1 MKRRP
6 VETEELVLAGHEA
19 PPFWYQNP
27 GLMSLALSPLSA
39 AYGAAARY
47 RMDNAKPSLV
57 NAPVLCIGNLTV
69 GGTGKT
75 PTAIALAKYALQAK
89 LKPGFVSR
97 GYGGIHVKPH
107 QVQIAKDTASAV
119 GDEPLLLA
127 RVAPTIVGQNRA
139 ASGQKLVDLGCD
151 IIIMDDGFQSRSLH
165 YDYAL
170 IALDAAR
177 GIGNGHVIPGGPLRA
192 PLIDQMRHATAILRI
207 GEGDAGDAVIRA
219 AARAAKPLMHAK
231 LKPENPRAL
240 SGKQVLAFTG
250 IGNPQKFY
258 ETLAS
263 IDCWVGASRS
273 FGDHHAF
280 TESEA
285 QQLLDKASAE
295 KLELVTTEKDA
306 VRLTHLEGPLAVL
319 RQTAHVLPVSLQ
331 FELKT
336 DGPSI
341 IATAVEQ
348 YEQRR
353 LAAK

>member
-1 MKRRP
+1 MNCLAA
-6 VETEELVLAGHEA
+6 EMEERVLAGHEA

-27 GLMSLALSPLSA
+27 GLMSLALRPLSA

-47 RMDNAKPSLV
+47 RMDKANAALI
-57 NAPVLCIGNLTV
+57 NAPVICVGNLTV

-75 PTAIALAKYALQAK
+75 PTAIILAKFAMQAK

-107 QVQIAKDTASAV
+107 LVKRASDTATAV

-127 RVAPTIVGQNRA
+127 RIAPTMVGQNRA
-139 ASGQKLVDLGCD
+139 ASAQKLIDGGCD
-151 IIIMDDGFQSRSLH
+151 FIIMDDGFQSRSLH

-170 IALDAAR
+170 IALDARR

-192 PLIDQMRHATAILRI
+192 PLIDQMRHATSILHI
-207 GEGDAGDAVIRA
+207 GDGDAGDTVIRA
-219 AARAAKPLMHAK
+219 AARAGKPLMRAK
-231 LKPENPRAL
+231 LEVEDPRAL

-250 IGNPQKFY
+250 IGDPQKFY

-263 IDCWVGASRS
+263 TGCWVGASRS
-273 FGDHHAF
+273 FGDHHVF

-285 QQLLDKASAE
+285 QQLLDKASTE
-295 KLELVTTEKDA
+295 NLELVTTEKDA
-306 VRLTHLEGPLAVL
+306 VRLTHLDGPLAEL
-319 RQTAHVLPVSLQ
+319 RNQTYAVPVSLQ
-331 FELKT
+331 FERKT
-336 DGPSI
+336 DGPGI
-341 IATAVEQ
+341 IAAAIDQ